1 MIKVAIIGSGNMA
14 KEHLKAFTAIDGVIV
29 VGIYS
34 RTKEKC
40 SEIAKQYPSIQ
51 VYDSIS
57 DLYLQDK
64 PDLVV
69 IAVSELS
76 TELVC
81 MEAFK
86 FPWTCLIEKPVG
98 YNLEVAA
105 RILAEAQKHKI
116 KAYVALNRRHY
127 CSTIKV
133 LEQLAG
139 SNEVRVVRV
148 NDQEGPKAAL
158 DSGQPAL
165 IVENW
170 MYANSIHLIDYF
182 TFLCRGSVISVDHVV
197 SWNPQNPFY
206 VCAKITYDSGDIGI
220 YEAFWD
226 APAPWSVIINTPSK
240 RWELRPLEF
249 AFLQNYGSRK
259 QEEIELNPLDKE
271 FKPGLMVQAQEALKA
286 VKGMPNNLPYLDQFF
301 KSMELTKKIYF
312 DIEK

>member
-1 MIKVAIIGSGNMA
+1 MIKVAIIGAGNMA
-14 KEHLKAFTAIDGVIV
+14 KEHLKAFTAIDDVNV
-29 VGIYS
+29 VGIFS
-34 RTKEKC
+34 RSIEKC
-40 SEIAKQYPSIQ
+40 DVIIKQYPGIQ
-51 VYDSIS
+51 VCNSIS
-57 DLYLQDK
+57 DLYLQNK

-76 TELVC
+76 TESVC
-81 MEAFK
+81 METFK
-86 FPWTCLIEKPVG
+86 YPWTCLIEKPVG

-105 RILAEAQKHKI
+105 RILAEAQKNKI
-116 KAYVALNRRHY
+116 NVYVALNRRHY
-127 CSTIKV
+127 SSTIKV
-133 LEQLAG
+133 LEQLAE
-139 SNEVRVVRV
+139 SNQKRVVHV
-148 NDQEGPKAAL
+148 NDQESPKAAL

-206 VCAKITYDSGDIGI
+206 VCAKLTYDSGDIGI

-226 APAPWSVIINTPSK
+226 APAPWCISINTPAK
-240 RWELRPLEF
+240 RWELRPLEL

-259 QEEIELNPLDKE
+259 QEEIELNPWDKE
-271 FKPGLMVQAQEALKA
+271 FKPGLRVQAEEAIKA
-286 VKGMPNNLPYLDQFF
+286 VKGIANNLPTLDQFF

-312 DIEK
+312 NIE